1 MITIVKSEFN
11 SKITDGLL
19 NGCLEALKDNG
30 YNIKDV
36 NISKVAGAF
45 EIPAA
50 IKKSMQNSNSKIVIA
65 LGCVIKGETDHY
77 HYICDA
83 VANGI
88 MNLTLKSVTPI
99 LFGVLTCQNKKL
111 ALDRSGNDMS
121 TNKGYELGKMSKSIL
136 LEEKNNDRFN
146 KI

>member
-1 MITIVKSEFN
+1 MIKIVKSEFN

-19 NGCLEALKDNG
+19 NGCLEALKDNE

-83 VANGI
+83 VSNGV
-88 MNLTLKSVTPI
+88 MRLTLESDIPI
-99 LFGVLTCQNKKL
+99 LFGVLTCQNGELAYARSRNNKK
-111 ALDRSGNDMS
+111 
-121 TNKGYELGKMSKSIL
+121 NKGYELGNAVKMM
-136 LEEKNNDRFN
+136 LENT
-146 KI
+146 

>member
-50 IKKSMQNSNSKIVIA
+50 IKRVMRHNPKIVIA
-65 LGCVIKGETDHY
+65 LGCVIKGQTDHY

-83 VANGI
+83 VSNGV
-88 MNLTLKSVTPI
+88 MRLTLESDIPI
-99 LFGVLTCQNKKL
+99 LFGVLTCQNAEL
-111 ALDRSGNDMS
+111 AYARSSNNKR
-121 TNKGYELGKMSKSIL
+121 NKGYELGNAVKMTL
-136 LEEKNNDRFN
+136 KN
-146 KI
+146 I

>member
-1 MITIVKSEFN
+1 MITIIQSEFN
-11 SKITDGLL
+11 IKITDGLL

-36 NISKVAGAF
+36 NILKVAGAF

-50 IKKSMQNSNSKIVIA
+50 IKKSMQDSNSKIVIA

-83 VANGI
+83 VSNGV
-88 MNLTLKSVTPI
+88 MRLTLESDIPI
-99 LFGVLTCQNKKL
+99 LFGVLTCQNAELAYARSSNNKK
-111 ALDRSGNDMS
+111 
-121 TNKGYELGKMSKSIL
+121 NKGYELGNAVKMM
-136 LEEKNNDRFN
+136 LENT
-146 KI
+146 

>member
-50 IKKSMQNSNSKIVIA
+50 IKKSIQDSNSKIVIA

-77 HYICDA
+77 HYISDA
-83 VANGI
+83 VSNGV
-88 MNLTLKSVTPI
+88 MRLTLEYDIPI
-99 LFGVLTCQNKKL
+99 LFGALTCQNAELAYARSSNNKK
-111 ALDRSGNDMS
+111 
-121 TNKGYELGKMSKSIL
+121 NKGYELGSAVKMML
-136 LEEKNNDRFN
+136 RNA
-146 KI
+146 

>member
-19 NGCLEALKDNG
+19 DGCLEALKDNA
-30 YNIKDV
+30 YKKKDITV
-36 NISKVAGAF
+36 TKVPGAF

-50 IKKSMQNSNSKIVIA
+50 IKKAIQDSNSEIVIA

-83 VANGI
+83 VSNGV
-88 MNLTLKSVTPI
+88 MTLTLEYDKPI
-99 LFGVLTCQNKKL
+99 LFGVLTCQTAELAYARSSKNKEK
-111 ALDRSGNDMS
+111 
-121 TNKGYELGKMSKSIL
+121 NKGYELG
-136 LEEKNNDRFN
+136 NAV
-146 KI
+146 KIMLRNT